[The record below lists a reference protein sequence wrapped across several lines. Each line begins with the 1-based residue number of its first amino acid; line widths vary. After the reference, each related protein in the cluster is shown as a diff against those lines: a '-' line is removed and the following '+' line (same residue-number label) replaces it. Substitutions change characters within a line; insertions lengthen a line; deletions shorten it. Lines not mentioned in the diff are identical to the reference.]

1 MTVIS
6 GYDSLPLA
14 DFQTNP
20 EIVRTVVE
28 SERLAYGY
36 LYNPAFATEIAK
48 IDPLPHQRIAVYDHL
63 LQQSR
68 LHFLLADDAGAGKT
82 IMSGLYIREMLSRR
96 LISRVLIVTP
106 AGLVGNWQQELQK
119 LFDLPFRIITG
130 IDAKNGN
137 PFRAEESD
145 LLIVSV
151 DTLAGERMFARL
163 QDDEV
168 VPYDLAIF
176 DEAHKLS
183 ADREADLSLRRT
195 GRYRVAEALAGVPTE
210 EKHWSLAWHCQHLLL
225 LTATPHMGK
234 EYPYYCLWRD
244 RKSVV

>member
-6 GYDSLPLA
+6 GDDSLPFT
-14 DFQTNP
+14 DFQANP

-36 LYNPAFATEIAK
+36 LYNPVFATEIAR
-48 IDPLPHQRIAVYDHL
+48 IDPLPHQRIAVYEHL

-68 LHFLLADDAGAGKT
+68 LRFLLADDAGAGKT

-137 PFRAEESD
+137 PFLVEESD
-145 LLIVSV
+145 LLLLASIPWPVS
-151 DTLAGERMFARL
+151 E
-163 QDDEV
+163 
-168 VPYDLAIF
+168 
-176 DEAHKLS
+176 
-183 ADREADLSLRRT
+183 
-195 GRYRVAEALAGVPTE
+195 
-210 EKHWSLAWHCQHLLL
+210 CLLGCKK
-225 LTATPHMGK
+225 M
-234 EYPYYCLWRD
+234 R
-244 RKSVV
+244 